1 MALVIELICVII
13 KGQIWNNFECKQI
26 PLIESNGDEKVI

>member
-13 KGQIWNNFECKQI
+13 KGQIWNKFECKQNKPI
-26 PLIESNGDEKVI
+26 WSNGDEKVI